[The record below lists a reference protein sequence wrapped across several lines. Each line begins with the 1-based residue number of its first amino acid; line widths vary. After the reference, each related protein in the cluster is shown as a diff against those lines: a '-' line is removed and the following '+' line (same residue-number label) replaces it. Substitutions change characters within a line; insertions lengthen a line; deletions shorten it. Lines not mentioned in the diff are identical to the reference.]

1 MQKLYYYFYFQLRD
15 YLILI
20 VRNIIIINFK
30 LYICTIFA

>member
-1 MQKLYYYFYFQLRD
+1 MQNLYYYFYFQLRD

-30 LYICTIFA
+30 LYTCTIFA